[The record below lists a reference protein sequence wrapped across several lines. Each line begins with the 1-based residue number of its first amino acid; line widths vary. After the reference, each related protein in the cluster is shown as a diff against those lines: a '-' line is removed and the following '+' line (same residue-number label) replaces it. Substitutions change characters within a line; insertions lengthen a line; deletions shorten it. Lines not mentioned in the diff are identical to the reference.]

1 MNRCLT
7 LLKTPALALAFV
19 LAGAACLSPSVA
31 QAQTET
37 RQFPKAALRGMLEV
51 TQPPQILI
59 NGQVERLSPGV
70 RIKGPNNLIVMSGM
84 LVGQRVLVNYVR
96 NQQGLIQDVWILSA
110 IEAQEERKGLDSTN
124 IVFESD
130 ADKPKT
136 DDGNTPFD
144 QLPKFPQQ

>member
-1 MNRCLT
+1 M
-7 LLKTPALALAFV
+7 
-19 LAGAACLSPSVA
+19 
-31 QAQTET
+31 
-37 RQFPKAALRGMLEV
+37 
-51 TQPPQILI
+51 
-59 NGQVERLSPGV
+59 ERLSPGV

>member
-7 LLKTPALALAFV
+7 FLKTPVLLLALF
-19 LAGAACLSPSVA
+19 LAGAACLSPSVS

-70 RIKGPNNLIVMSGM
+70 RIKGQNNLIVMSGT
-84 LVGQRVLVNYVR
+84 LVGQSVLVNYVR

-110 IEAQEERKGLDSTN
+110 IEAQQKRKGMDRTN

-130 ADKPKT
+130 ADQPKT